1 MSKLR
6 NLIYMA
12 AFRFAAGIVLD
23 EKLDFVLNDI
33 LHVQCMGKNVNSS
46 LIKHVQIEWF
56 GEC

>member
-1 MSKLR
+1 MT
-6 NLIYMA
+6 

-33 LHVQCMGKNVNSS
+33 LHEQCMGKNVNFS

>member
-1 MSKLR
+1 MT
-6 NLIYMA
+6 

-33 LHVQCMGKNVNSS
+33 LHEQCMGKNVNS
-46 LIKHVQIEWF
+46 LIKHVQTEWF